1 MEKTMDKIIAVAKAR
16 GFVYP
21 GSEIYGGLANT
32 WDYGNLGVEL
42 KNNVKKAWWKK
53 FIQESPYNVGVD
65 CAILMN
71 PQTWVASGHL
81 GSFSDPLMD
90 CKECKER
97 FRADKIIEDFAQEH
111 EIELESSVDGWSQE
125 KMKAFIDDNNV
136 PCPSC
141 GKHNFTDIRQ
151 FNLMF
156 KTFQGVTE
164 DAKNTPSQEQMPDK
178 GRRDTLKTLATVPI
192 LGALAYGVYQKR
204 KDALRGRNISDV
216 FQVSNRQASYLEP
229 QGDGKKI
236 RIGLVGFG
244 IRGKQL
250 MRAAGFAE
258 PSWIDKMKEA
268 NKLNKKDTR
277 YQQYMEQDD
286 LNIEITAVCDIFDVY
301 GEAAVLTGSNIHRE
315 GSGGKF
321 GPAPKRYRTYQELVT
336 APDVDAVIIAGP
348 DHWHSTIAMA
358 AARAGKHVY
367 CEKPLSWTVPETYMV
382 RQVIKETGVVFQLGH
397 QGRQTDCYQKAE
409 EIIGN
414 GLLGPVNLIEVCT
427 NRNSPNGAWV
437 YDIIEGSN
445 PNTIDWKQFE
455 GDPERIK
462 EYMDYMTSNKLER
475 YIGPDE
481 RSKFSL
487 ERFFRW
493 RCWWDYSTGLSGD
506 LLTHEYDAVNQIMH
520 VGIPHSATSS
530 GGVYFFKDGRTVP
543 DVLQTTFEWPDRD
556 LTMLYSATLASSRNR
571 GKVFMG
577 HDASMEVSNILAITV
592 DQDSTRYADKIKEG
606 IIPTD
611 TPFYTYVPG
620 QNSSDSVTSPTELYF
635 AKRGLLYTYVNGKR
649 YDTTHLHIREWLECI
664 RQGKTPSCN
673 IDAAFQEAMTAH
685 MGTRAY
691 LEGRTMY
698 WDKDK
703 EEIVRGELA

>member
-1 MEKTMDKIIAVAKAR
+1 MATEDI
-16 GFVYP
+16 
-21 GSEIYGGLANT
+21 
-32 WDYGNLGVEL
+32 
-42 KNNVKKAWWKK
+42 KNK
-53 FIQESPYNVGVD
+53 S
-65 CAILMN
+65 
-71 PQTWVASGHL
+71 
-81 GSFSDPLMD
+81 
-90 CKECKER
+90 
-97 FRADKIIEDFAQEH
+97 
-111 EIELESSVDGWSQE
+111 SQE
-125 KMKAFIDDNNV
+125 
-136 PCPSC
+136 
-141 GKHNFTDIRQ
+141 Q
-151 FNLMF
+151 
-156 KTFQGVTE
+156 
-164 DAKNTPSQEQMPDK
+164 QMPDK
-178 GRRDTLKTLATVPI
+178 GRRDALKTLATVPV
-192 LGALAYGVYQKR
+192 LGALAYGVYKTR
-204 KDALRGRNISDV
+204 KNALQSRNISDV
-216 FQVSNRQASYLEP
+216 FQVSNKQAVFLEP
-229 QGDGKKI
+229 QKDGKQI
-236 RIGLVGFG
+236 RLGIIGFG

-258 PSWIDKMKEA
+258 PSWIDEMKEA
-268 NKLNKKDTR
+268 NRKNKKDHR
-277 YQQYMEQDD
+277 YEQYLEQDD
-286 LNIEITAVCDIFDVY
+286 LNVVVNGVCDIFDVY
-301 GEAAVLTGSNIHRE
+301 GEAAQLAGSNIYRE
-315 GSGGKF
+315 GSDGKF
-321 GPAPKRYRTYQELVT
+321 GPAPKRYRTYQELLA
-336 APDVDAVIIAGP
+336 APDIDAVIIAGP
-348 DHWHSTIAMA
+348 DHWHSTMA
-358 AARAGKHVY
+358 IDAARAGKHVY

-437 YDIIEGSN
+437 YDIIEGAS

-455 GDPERIK
+455 GNPDRIK
-462 EYMDYMTSNKLER
+462 EYMDYMTKYGLER
-475 YIGPDE
+475 YVGPDE

-543 DVLQTTFEWPDRD
+543 DVLQTTFEWPDKD

-592 DQDSTRYADKIKEG
+592 DQDSTRYAEKIQQG

-620 QNSSDSVTSPTELYF
+620 QDSSDSVTSPTELYF
-635 AKRGLLYTYVNGKR
+635 AQRGLLYTYVNGKR

-673 IDAAFQEAMTAH
+673 IDRAFEEAMTAH

-703 EEIVRGELA
+703 EEIVRGEMA

>member
-1 MEKTMDKIIAVAKAR
+1 MATEDI
-16 GFVYP
+16 
-21 GSEIYGGLANT
+21 
-32 WDYGNLGVEL
+32 
-42 KNNVKKAWWKK
+42 KNK
-53 FIQESPYNVGVD
+53 S
-65 CAILMN
+65 
-71 PQTWVASGHL
+71 
-81 GSFSDPLMD
+81 
-90 CKECKER
+90 
-97 FRADKIIEDFAQEH
+97 
-111 EIELESSVDGWSQE
+111 SQE
-125 KMKAFIDDNNV
+125 
-136 PCPSC
+136 
-141 GKHNFTDIRQ
+141 Q
-151 FNLMF
+151 
-156 KTFQGVTE
+156 
-164 DAKNTPSQEQMPDK
+164 QMPDK
-178 GRRDTLKTLATVPI
+178 GRRDALKTLATVPV
-192 LGALAYGVYQKR
+192 LGALAYGVYKTR
-204 KDALRGRNISDV
+204 KNALQSRNISDV
-216 FQVSNRQASYLEP
+216 FQVSNKQAVFLEP
-229 QGDGKKI
+229 QKDGKQI
-236 RIGLVGFG
+236 RLGIIGFG

-258 PSWIDKMKEA
+258 PSWIDEMKEA
-268 NKLNKKDTR
+268 NRKNKKDHR
-277 YQQYMEQDD
+277 YEQYLEQDD
-286 LNIEITAVCDIFDVY
+286 LNVVVNGVCDIFDVY
-301 GEAAVLTGSNIHRE
+301 GEAAQLAGSNIYRE
-315 GSGGKF
+315 GSDGKF
-321 GPAPKRYRTYQELVT
+321 GPAPKRYRTYQELLA
-336 APDVDAVIIAGP
+336 APDIDAVIIAGP
-348 DHWHSTIAMA
+348 DHWHSTMAMD

-437 YDIIEGSN
+437 YDIIEGAN

-455 GDPERIK
+455 GNPDRIK
-462 EYMDYMTSNKLER
+462 EYMDYMTKYGLER
-475 YIGPDE
+475 YVGPDE

-543 DVLQTTFEWPDRD
+543 DVLQTTFEWPDKD

-592 DQDSTRYADKIKEG
+592 DQDSTRYAEKIQQG

-620 QNSSDSVTSPTELYF
+620 QDSSDSVTSPTELYF
-635 AKRGLLYTYVNGKR
+635 AQRGLLYTYVNGKR

-664 RQGKTPSCN
+664 RQGKPPSCN
-673 IDAAFQEAMTAH
+673 IDRAFEEAMTAH

-703 EEIVRGELA
+703 EEIVRGEMA

>member
-1 MEKTMDKIIAVAKAR
+1 MAEDT
-16 GFVYP
+16 
-21 GSEIYGGLANT
+21 
-32 WDYGNLGVEL
+32 
-42 KNNVKKAWWKK
+42 KNK
-53 FIQESPYNVGVD
+53 S
-65 CAILMN
+65 
-71 PQTWVASGHL
+71 
-81 GSFSDPLMD
+81 
-90 CKECKER
+90 
-97 FRADKIIEDFAQEH
+97 
-111 EIELESSVDGWSQE
+111 SQE
-125 KMKAFIDDNNV
+125 
-136 PCPSC
+136 
-141 GKHNFTDIRQ
+141 Q
-151 FNLMF
+151 
-156 KTFQGVTE
+156 
-164 DAKNTPSQEQMPDK
+164 QMPDK
-178 GRRDTLKTLATVPI
+178 GRRDALKTLATVPV
-192 LGALAYGVYQKR
+192 LGALAYGVYKTR
-204 KDALRGRNISDV
+204 KNALQSRNISDV
-216 FQVSNRQASYLEP
+216 FQVSNKQAVFLEP
-229 QGDGKKI
+229 QKDGKQI
-236 RIGLVGFG
+236 RLGIIGFG

-258 PSWIDKMKEA
+258 PSWIDEMKEA
-268 NKLNKKDTR
+268 NRKNKKDHR
-277 YQQYMEQDD
+277 YEQYLEQDD
-286 LNIEITAVCDIFDVY
+286 LNVVVNGVCDIFDVY
-301 GEAAVLTGSNIHRE
+301 GEAAQLAGSNIYRE
-315 GSGGKF
+315 GSDGKF
-321 GPAPKRYRTYQELVT
+321 GPAPKRYRTYQELLA
-336 APDVDAVIIAGP
+336 APDIDAVIIAGP
-348 DHWHSTIAMA
+348 
-358 AARAGKHVY
+358 
-367 CEKPLSWTVPETYMV
+367 EKPLSWTVPETYMV

-437 YDIIEGSN
+437 YDIIEGAN

-455 GDPERIK
+455 GNPDRIK
-462 EYMDYMTSNKLER
+462 EYMDYMTKYGLER
-475 YIGPDE
+475 YVGPDE

-543 DVLQTTFEWPDRD
+543 DVLQTTFEWPDKD

-592 DQDSTRYADKIKEG
+592 DQDSTRYAEKIQQG

-620 QNSSDSVTSPTELYF
+620 QDSSDSVTSPTELYF
-635 AKRGLLYTYVNGKR
+635 AQRGLLYTYVNGKR

-673 IDAAFQEAMTAH
+673 IDRAFEEAMTAH

-703 EEIVRGELA
+703 EEIVRGEMA

>member
-1 MEKTMDKIIAVAKAR
+1 MATEDI
-16 GFVYP
+16 
-21 GSEIYGGLANT
+21 
-32 WDYGNLGVEL
+32 
-42 KNNVKKAWWKK
+42 KNK
-53 FIQESPYNVGVD
+53 S
-65 CAILMN
+65 
-71 PQTWVASGHL
+71 
-81 GSFSDPLMD
+81 
-90 CKECKER
+90 
-97 FRADKIIEDFAQEH
+97 
-111 EIELESSVDGWSQE
+111 SQE
-125 KMKAFIDDNNV
+125 
-136 PCPSC
+136 
-141 GKHNFTDIRQ
+141 Q
-151 FNLMF
+151 
-156 KTFQGVTE
+156 
-164 DAKNTPSQEQMPDK
+164 QMPDK
-178 GRRDTLKTLATVPI
+178 GRRDALKTLATVPVI
-192 LGALAYGVYQKR
+192 GALAYGVYKTR
-204 KDALRGRNISDV
+204 KNALQSRNISDV
-216 FQVSNRQASYLEP
+216 FQVSNKQAVFLEP
-229 QGDGKKI
+229 QKDGKQI
-236 RIGLVGFG
+236 RLGIIGFG

-258 PSWIDKMKEA
+258 PSWIDEMKEA
-268 NKLNKKDTR
+268 NRKNKKDHR
-277 YQQYMEQDD
+277 YEQYLEQDD
-286 LNIEITAVCDIFDVY
+286 LNVVVNGVCDIFDVY
-301 GEAAVLTGSNIHRE
+301 GEAAQLAGSNIYRE
-315 GSGGKF
+315 GSDGKF
-321 GPAPKRYRTYQELVT
+321 GPAPKRYRTYQELLA
-336 APDVDAVIIAGP
+336 APDIDAVIIAGP
-348 DHWHSTIAMA
+348 DHWHSTMAMD

-437 YDIIEGSN
+437 YDIIEGAN

-455 GDPERIK
+455 GNPDRIK
-462 EYMDYMTSNKLER
+462 EYMDYMTKYGLER
-475 YIGPDE
+475 YVGPDE

-543 DVLQTTFEWPDRD
+543 DVLQTTFEWPDKD

-592 DQDSTRYADKIKEG
+592 DQDSTRYAEKIQQG

-620 QNSSDSVTSPTELYF
+620 QDSSDSVTSPTELYF
-635 AKRGLLYTYVNGKR
+635 AQRGLLYTYVNGKR

-673 IDAAFQEAMTAH
+673 IDRAFEEAMTAH

-703 EEIVRGELA
+703 EEIVRGEMA

>member
-1 MEKTMDKIIAVAKAR
+1 MATEDI
-16 GFVYP
+16 
-21 GSEIYGGLANT
+21 
-32 WDYGNLGVEL
+32 
-42 KNNVKKAWWKK
+42 KNK
-53 FIQESPYNVGVD
+53 S
-65 CAILMN
+65 
-71 PQTWVASGHL
+71 
-81 GSFSDPLMD
+81 
-90 CKECKER
+90 
-97 FRADKIIEDFAQEH
+97 
-111 EIELESSVDGWSQE
+111 SQE
-125 KMKAFIDDNNV
+125 
-136 PCPSC
+136 
-141 GKHNFTDIRQ
+141 Q
-151 FNLMF
+151 
-156 KTFQGVTE
+156 
-164 DAKNTPSQEQMPDK
+164 QMPDK
-178 GRRDTLKTLATVPI
+178 GRRDALKTLATVPV
-192 LGALAYGVYQKR
+192 LGALAYGVYKTR
-204 KDALRGRNISDV
+204 KNALQSRNISDV
-216 FQVSNRQASYLEP
+216 FQVSNKQAVFLEP
-229 QGDGKKI
+229 QKDGKQI
-236 RIGLVGFG
+236 RLGIIGFG

-258 PSWIDKMKEA
+258 PSWIDEMKEA
-268 NKLNKKDTR
+268 NRKNKKDHR
-277 YQQYMEQDD
+277 YEQYLEQDN
-286 LNIEITAVCDIFDVY
+286 LNVVVNGVCDIFDVY
-301 GEAAVLTGSNIHRE
+301 GEAAQLAGSNIYRE
-315 GSGGKF
+315 GSDGKF
-321 GPAPKRYRTYQELVT
+321 GPAPKRYRTYQELLA
-336 APDVDAVIIAGP
+336 APDIDAVIIAGP
-348 DHWHSTIAMA
+348 DHWHSTMAMD

-437 YDIIEGSN
+437 YDIIEGAN

-455 GDPERIK
+455 GNPDRIK
-462 EYMDYMTSNKLER
+462 EYMDYMTKYGLER
-475 YIGPDE
+475 YVGPDE

-543 DVLQTTFEWPDRD
+543 DVLQTTFEWPDKD

-592 DQDSTRYADKIKEG
+592 DQDSTRYAEKIQQG

-620 QNSSDSVTSPTELYF
+620 QDSSDSVTSPTELYF
-635 AKRGLLYTYVNGKR
+635 AQRGLLYTYVNGKR

-673 IDAAFQEAMTAH
+673 IDRAFEEAMTAH

-703 EEIVRGELA
+703 EEIVRGEMA

>member
-1 MEKTMDKIIAVAKAR
+1 MATEDT
-16 GFVYP
+16 
-21 GSEIYGGLANT
+21 
-32 WDYGNLGVEL
+32 
-42 KNNVKKAWWKK
+42 KNK
-53 FIQESPYNVGVD
+53 S
-65 CAILMN
+65 
-71 PQTWVASGHL
+71 
-81 GSFSDPLMD
+81 
-90 CKECKER
+90 
-97 FRADKIIEDFAQEH
+97 
-111 EIELESSVDGWSQE
+111 SQE
-125 KMKAFIDDNNV
+125 
-136 PCPSC
+136 
-141 GKHNFTDIRQ
+141 Q
-151 FNLMF
+151 
-156 KTFQGVTE
+156 
-164 DAKNTPSQEQMPDK
+164 QMPDK
-178 GRRDTLKTLATVPI
+178 GRRDALKTLATVPV
-192 LGALAYGVYQKR
+192 LGALAYGVYKTR
-204 KDALRGRNISDV
+204 KNALQSRNISDV
-216 FQVSNRQASYLEP
+216 FQVSNKQAVFLEP
-229 QGDGKKI
+229 QKDGKQI
-236 RIGLVGFG
+236 RLGIIGFG

-258 PSWIDKMKEA
+258 PSWIDEMKEA
-268 NKLNKKDTR
+268 NRVNKKDHR
-277 YQQYMEQDD
+277 YEQYLEQDD
-286 LNIEITAVCDIFDVY
+286 LNVVVNGVCDIFDVY
-301 GEAAVLTGSNIHRE
+301 GEAAQLAGSNIYRE
-315 GSGGKF
+315 GSDGKF
-321 GPAPKRYRTYQELVT
+321 GPAPKRYRTYQELLA
-336 APDVDAVIIAGP
+336 APDIDAVIIAGP
-348 DHWHSTIAMA
+348 DHWHSTMAMD

-437 YDIIEGSN
+437 YDIIEGAN

-455 GDPERIK
+455 GNPDRIK
-462 EYMDYMTSNKLER
+462 EYMDYMTKYGLER
-475 YIGPDE
+475 YVGPDE

-543 DVLQTTFEWPDRD
+543 DVLQTTFEWPDKD

-592 DQDSTRYADKIKEG
+592 DQDSTRYAEKIQQG

-620 QNSSDSVTSPTELYF
+620 QDSSDSVTSPTELYF
-635 AKRGLLYTYVNGKR
+635 AQRGLLYTYVNGKR

-673 IDAAFQEAMTAH
+673 IDRAFEEAMTAH

-703 EEIVRGELA
+703 EEIVRGEMA

>member
-1 MEKTMDKIIAVAKAR
+1 MATEDI
-16 GFVYP
+16 
-21 GSEIYGGLANT
+21 
-32 WDYGNLGVEL
+32 
-42 KNNVKKAWWKK
+42 KNK
-53 FIQESPYNVGVD
+53 S
-65 CAILMN
+65 
-71 PQTWVASGHL
+71 
-81 GSFSDPLMD
+81 
-90 CKECKER
+90 
-97 FRADKIIEDFAQEH
+97 
-111 EIELESSVDGWSQE
+111 SQE
-125 KMKAFIDDNNV
+125 
-136 PCPSC
+136 
-141 GKHNFTDIRQ
+141 Q
-151 FNLMF
+151 
-156 KTFQGVTE
+156 
-164 DAKNTPSQEQMPDK
+164 QMPDK
-178 GRRDTLKTLATVPI
+178 GRRDALKTLATVPV
-192 LGALAYGVYQKR
+192 LGALAYGVYKTR
-204 KDALRGRNISDV
+204 KNALQSRNISDV
-216 FQVSNRQASYLEP
+216 FQVSNKQAVFLEP
-229 QGDGKKI
+229 QKDGKQI
-236 RIGLVGFG
+236 RLGIIGFG

-258 PSWIDKMKEA
+258 PSWIDEMKEA
-268 NKLNKKDTR
+268 NRVNKKDHR
-277 YQQYMEQDD
+277 YEQYLQQDD
-286 LNIEITAVCDIFDVY
+286 LNVVVNGVCDIFDVY
-301 GEAAVLTGSNIHRE
+301 GEAAQLAGSNIYRE
-315 GSGGKF
+315 GSDGKF
-321 GPAPKRYRTYQELVT
+321 GPAPKRYRTYQELLA
-336 APDVDAVIIAGP
+336 APDIDAVIIAGP
-348 DHWHSTIAMA
+348 DHWHSTMAMD

-437 YDIIEGSN
+437 YDIIEGAN

-455 GDPERIK
+455 GNPDRIK
-462 EYMDYMTSNKLER
+462 EYMDYMTKYGLER
-475 YIGPDE
+475 YVGPDE

-543 DVLQTTFEWPDRD
+543 DVLQTTFEWPDKD

-592 DQDSTRYADKIKEG
+592 DQDSTRYAEKIQQG

-620 QNSSDSVTSPTELYF
+620 QDSSDSVTSPTELYF
-635 AKRGLLYTYVNGKR
+635 AQRGLLYTYVNGKR

-673 IDAAFQEAMTAH
+673 IDRAFEEAMTAH

-703 EEIVRGELA
+703 EEIVRGEMA